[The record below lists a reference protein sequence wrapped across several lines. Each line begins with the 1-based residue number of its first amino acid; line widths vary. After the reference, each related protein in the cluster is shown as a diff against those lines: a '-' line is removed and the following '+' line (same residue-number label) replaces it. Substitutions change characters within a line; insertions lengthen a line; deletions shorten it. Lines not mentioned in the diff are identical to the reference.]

1 MINFSRSCGLP
12 MLGIMIE
19 VVDHRPLIKIMFTSE
34 EKMVM
39 SIEEIFVA
47 FKHMQQ
53 KIQSFCESITY
64 L

>member
-1 MINFSRSCGLP
+1 